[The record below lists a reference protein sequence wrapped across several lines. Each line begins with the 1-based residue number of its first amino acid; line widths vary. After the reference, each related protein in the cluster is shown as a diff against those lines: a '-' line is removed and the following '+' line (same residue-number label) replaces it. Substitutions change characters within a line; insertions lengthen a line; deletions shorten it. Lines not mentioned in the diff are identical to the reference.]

1 MLMNSQYI
9 IKVLKVESIRKI
21 CCVPRRNTGKT
32 SADKPETKR
41 QSKGSNKT
49 EAPSDGSFQQRG
61 TGSKSKIYDE

>member
-32 SADKPETKR
+32 SADKPEANQKAVIKR
-41 QSKGSNKT
+41 KRHQTAHMSSVQYLFTYEKALS
-49 EAPSDGSFQQRG
+49 
-61 TGSKSKIYDE
+61 